1 MSIKVSAICSNDAI
15 LGELTSTAREFSG
28 IELSVHKGSINLL
41 PQILQSDKPQMVLLD
56 FPDSGEEEMLK
67 VEMALKDAP
76 DVRLVLVSPA
86 RSVEFLMRAM
96 RAGVREVVP
105 SPINSASLREAIQH
119 ELKRLPAIPT
129 PHEDRGQVLA
139 MVPSKGGAGATF
151 LSTNLAFALSRQGK
165 RVAVLDLNLYFGDA
179 GIFLGDG
186 VVKTTLVD
194 LARKSQDIDRA
205 LIESSMLKISD
216 RLHILLAPESPEHIN
231 AVSPLALER
240 IVEITR
246 HCYDFVVLDISSTL
260 DPVTVKALD
269 LADTI
274 YLTLQLN
281 LPFVRAAKRMAAV
294 FRELGYANDKVQV
307 VVNRYEKGGDI
318 SLEDVEKATLTKVH
332 RTIPNS
338 HFPVT
343 ASINQ
348 GIPLLELK
356 PRDVVALALNEWA
369 HELAPGA
376 PSQPQESEAD
386 GGFLKAFFKHLK

>member
-15 LGELTSTAREFSG
+15 LGELTATARDFPG
-28 IELSVHKGSINLL
+28 IELSVHKGSINQL
-41 PQILQSDKPQMVLLD
+41 PQVLFSDKPQMVLLD
-56 FPDSGEEEMLK
+56 FPDAGEDEMLK
-67 VEMALKDAP
+67 VEMALKDVP
-76 DVRLVLVSPA
+76 EVRLVLVSPV

-119 ELKRLPAIPT
+119 ELKRLPAAVT
-129 PHEDRGQVLA
+129 THEDKGRVLA
-139 MVPSKGGAGATF
+139 VVPSKGGAGATF

-246 HCYDFVVLDISSTL
+246 SCYDFVVLDISATL

-274 YLTLQLN
+274 FLTLQLN

-294 FRELGYANDKVQV
+294 FRELGYTNDKVKV
-307 VVNRYEKGGDI
+307 VVNRYEKNGDI
-318 SLEDVEKATLTKVH
+318 TLDDVEKATLTKVH

-369 HELAPGA
+369 HELAPGVH
-376 PSQPQESEAD
+376 PHAD
-386 GGFLKAFFKHLK
+386 EHPAHEGFLKSLFRHTK